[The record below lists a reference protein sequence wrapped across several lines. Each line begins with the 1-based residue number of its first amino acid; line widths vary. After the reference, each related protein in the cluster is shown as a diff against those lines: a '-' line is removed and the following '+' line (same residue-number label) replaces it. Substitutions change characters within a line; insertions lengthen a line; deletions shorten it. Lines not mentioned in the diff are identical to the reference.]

1 MNQDIELHRIW
12 FIFSSQGFHFSLE
25 LWVVLPPE
33 EKIALDESDENTDDA
48 KPDNAEPED
57 ELDDDELD
65 EVAKGVG

>member
-1 MNQDIELHRIW
+1 MFLGSNTK
-12 FIFSSQGFHFSLE
+12 
-25 LWVVLPPE
+25 VLPPE
-33 EKIALDESDENTDDA
+33 DDA

>member
-1 MNQDIELHRIW
+1 MFLGSNT
-12 FIFSSQGFHFSLE
+12 
-25 LWVVLPPE
+25 
-33 EKIALDESDENTDDA
+33 TDDA

>member
-1 MNQDIELHRIW
+1 MFLGSNT
-12 FIFSSQGFHFSLE
+12 
-25 LWVVLPPE
+25 
-33 EKIALDESDENTDDA
+33 KNTDDA

>member
-1 MNQDIELHRIW
+1 MFLGSNTK
-12 FIFSSQGFHFSLE
+12 
-25 LWVVLPPE
+25 VLPPE